1 MYKFNV
7 KTIVELKSRSC
18 TKNIEGGGV
27 KRIFL
32 HKITF
37 KVHKYYK

>member
-18 TKNIEGGGV
+18 TKNIGGGAGQEDL
-27 KRIFL
+27 F
-32 HKITF
+32 T
-37 KVHKYYK
+37 

>member
-18 TKNIEGGGV
+18 TKNIGGGGSRGSFYI
-27 KRIFL
+27 K
-32 HKITF
+32 
-37 KVHKYYK
+37 